1 MYMGLGTSKESR
13 AGKESKDIVIA
24 SRREES
30 ETRSAVSGDH
40 SSSGA
45 HCSSEEESFYT
56 WLQECSEES
65 RAKGIT
71 LMDASPSQGDGQEE
85 SRVSIAST
93 VDMNADEDDEDVSLK
108 NITSSLS
115 GLNLKAQGEQPVA
128 GKNLEGVGMGPG
140 VPLSP
145 GTVTPTSESPAYQS
159 TQGTTKARSSHA
171 SDTSGQYPMR
181 MSTGA
186 SSARSS
192 FALEQADMAAN
203 RKSLEAFHR
212 AYATQS
218 PSLSSTYTSPERK
231 VESGYAHVP
240 LVDIDLSECDFLM
253 EAGIPKDLLMEA
265 CTLAVL
271 PPETPA
277 PLSMLRKLWNSPS
290 MPAAEDTM
298 LSLAKLDLLK
308 VAHLPDGS
316 IWGLPQCNFIQT
328 IQTKLD
334 AYLLTFHRHLIRAYV
349 SEMWNKDDFVEKGS
363 DETLSSL
370 DQILGN
376 DALLKSLFMSMNDDG
391 YIVTNLVYHLF
402 SAQMDTTVKA
412 LLSCPDWLE
421 KKFLSLGPAPVVSDF
436 RRYLMFYHDPD
447 IRLILEAFQMSV
459 GLLMKNPIRG
469 LLRSQITGRLLV
481 APLTPHGK
489 SWLKE
494 QYYAMEK
501 SDSSK
506 GNHTISAL
514 QILNP
519 CLDQA
524 GGVQRL
530 CLKGHGGP
538 VSHVIIL
545 ATGSEALSASADGTV
560 RIWDLEI
567 GDCELVIDAHAAPIT
582 GMSVTSDGSLVVT
595 SSRDG
600 TVRAFELEKGT
611 CLRMIKDPEYPVDHM
626 ILDPF
631 GRFII
636 TSNSHGTVTV
646 WDLAS
651 TTAIHSS
658 KSGSGITCMKMS
670 SCTKYLVIGT
680 IDGIV
685 QCLNIE
691 SWKVMFTFEGHRGAI
706 VALHLGP
713 GLQKIFSACS
723 GGILRVWSRDN
734 TSILMNNHDGI
745 SSMYVT
751 KSLHRAICGCDSG
764 KARIWDLH
772 SGSCLKVLDGHMG
785 PINCVTM
792 SPEEDTILTSSS
804 DGTII
809 AWNQDSGE
817 IMRVLEGHSGS
828 VLTLALTKKGRFAVT
843 GSEDSSLRVWD
854 FSALNTHIPHWHVGR
869 IRTMCQGHG
878 LAVMTA
884 GDDCVARIWDT
895 KKNEYVGTFE
905 KHTVSIRWSVLSSDG
920 SKILTAS
927 PNREV
932 FVWDVKE
939 REFLYGLDATPGSR
953 IKSFSA
959 SDDLKTAVICLFD
972 STVTVWDLENRSI
985 IWCIQK
991 WGQRDASIGHS
1002 SAVNEVMLSKDG
1014 RFVISASKDSTT
1026 RIWDIQTKTCR
1037 HLLEGHTDSVIGIRI
1052 EAACGMLLTYSLDH
1066 SLICWE
1072 FNTGKK
1078 IARFKFKNQIE
1089 EAAISVKGSIA
1100 VALSDGSTNVISPHT
1115 GDAREIRMHLGN
1127 VTGLGFTKDARYLI
1141 SSSSDCS
1148 IKAVDLQEE
1157 SICGVFV
1164 GDFPITC
1171 FVLHDESSKIVAG
1184 TDRGVVI
1191 FVSLPHA

>member
-1 MYMGLGTSKESR
+1 MGLGTSKELR
-13 AGKESKDIVIA
+13 EGKENKDIVAA
-24 SRREES
+24 SKRDES
-30 ETRSAVSGDH
+30 ETRSAESRDR
-40 SSSGA
+40 SLAGA
-45 HCSSEEESFYT
+45 RCSSEEESFYT
-56 WLQECSEES
+56 WIQECSEES
-65 RAKGIT
+65 RCRGVT
-71 LMDASPSQGDGQEE
+71 LMDASPSHGDGQEA

-93 VDMNADEDDEDVSLK
+93 VDMNADEHDEDVSLK
-108 NITSSLS
+108 GITSSLS
-115 GLNLKAQGEQPVA
+115 GLNLKAQGEQAVA
-128 GKNLEGVGMGPG
+128 GKNVEGMGMGPG

-203 RKSLEAFHR
+203 RKSLEAFKR

-218 PSLSSTYTSPERK
+218 PSLSPSYTAPERK
-231 VESGYAHVP
+231 VESTYTDVP
-240 LVDIDLSECDFLM
+240 LVDIDLSDCDILKDM
-253 EAGIPKDLLMEA
+253 GIPKDLLMEA

-290 MPAAEDTM
+290 MSAAEDM
-298 LSLAKLDLLK
+298 MFSLAKLDLLK
-308 VAHLPDGS
+308 MAHLPDGN
-316 IWGLPQCNFIQT
+316 IWGLPQCNFLQIIQM
-328 IQTKLD
+328 KLED
-334 AYLLTFHRHLIRAYV
+334 HLMAFHRHLIQSYV
-349 SEMWNKDDFVEKGS
+349 SEMWKNGQLVEKGS
-363 DETLSSL
+363 DETLPSL

-376 DALLKSLFMSMNDDG
+376 DALLKSVFMSMDDDG

-412 LLSCPDWLE
+412 LLCCPDWLE
-421 KKFLSLGPAPVVSDF
+421 KKFMSLGPAPVVSDF

-459 GLLMKNPIRG
+459 GVLMKNPVRG

-481 APLTPHGK
+481 APLTPRGK

-494 QYYAMEK
+494 QYSVMQK

-506 GNHTISAL
+506 RHHTVSAL

-530 CLKGHGGP
+530 CLKGHEGP
-538 VSHVIIL
+538 VSHVSIL
-545 ATGSEALSASADGTV
+545 ATGSEALSASADGRI

-567 GDCELVIDAHAAPIT
+567 GDCELVIDAHTAPIT
-582 GMSVTSDGSLVVT
+582 GMAVTSDGSLVVT

-600 TVRAFELEKGT
+600 TVRAFELERGN
-611 CLRMIKDPEYPVDHM
+611 CLRMIRDPEYSIEQM
-626 ILDPF
+626 LLDPF

-636 TSNSHGTVTV
+636 TSNSQGTVTV

-658 KSGSGITCMKMS
+658 KSASGISCMKMS

-685 QCLNIE
+685 QCLSIE
-691 SWKVMFTFEGHRGAI
+691 SWKVMFTFEGHKGAI
-706 VALHLGP
+706 MALHLGP

-734 TSILMNNHDGI
+734 TSVLMNNHDGI
-745 SSMYVT
+745 SSLYVT
-751 KSLHRAICGCDSG
+751 KSLDRAICGCDSG

-772 SGSCLKVLDGHMG
+772 SGACLKVLNGHMG
-785 PINCVTM
+785 QINCVTM

-804 DGTII
+804 DGTTI

-828 VLTLALTKKGRFAVT
+828 VLSLALTKKGRFAVT

-854 FSALNTHIPHWHVGR
+854 FSAFNTHIPHWHAGR

-895 KKNEYVGTFE
+895 KKNEFVGTFE
-905 KHTVSIRWSVLSSDG
+905 KHTVSIRWSALSSDG
-920 SKILTAS
+920 SKMLTAS

-939 REFLYGLDATPGSR
+939 REVLYGLDASPGSR

-972 STVTVWDLENRSI
+972 STVTLWDLENQSI

-1014 RFVISASKDSTT
+1014 RFVITASKDSTT
-1026 RIWDIQTKTCR
+1026 RIWDVENKICR

-1052 EAACGMLLTYSLDH
+1052 EAACGMLLTFSLDH

-1072 FNTGKK
+1072 LDTGKK
-1078 IARFKFKNQIE
+1078 IARFRFKKSIE
-1089 EAAISVKGSIA
+1089 QAAICVNGTIA
-1100 VALSDGSTNVISPHT
+1100 VALADGSTNVISPT
-1115 GDAREIRMHLGN
+1115 SGDAREIRMHLGN
-1127 VTGLGFTKDARYLI
+1127 VTGLGFTKDGRYLI

-1191 FVSLPHA
+1191 FLSLPHVS